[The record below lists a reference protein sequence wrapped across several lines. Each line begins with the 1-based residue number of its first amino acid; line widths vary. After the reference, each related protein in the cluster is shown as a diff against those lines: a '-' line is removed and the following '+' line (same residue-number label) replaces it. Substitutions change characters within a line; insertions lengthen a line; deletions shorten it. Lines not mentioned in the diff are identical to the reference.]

1 MAKMVIGLSSGSI
14 DKLVGAGV
22 MLSGAAADD
31 MEVEVYV
38 LLTAARAFIKGNE
51 TLTDSVVEY
60 PQLKDEMIAK
70 LKELNTPSWVE
81 FFETAKEFTDVKIY
95 ICSLAG
101 KMWGGEKKEDFID
114 LVDDLCGI
122 GQYLDAALEADL
134 HINL

>member
-1 MAKMVIGLSSGSI
+1 MVIGLSSGSI

-22 MLSGAAADD
+22 MMSGAAADD

-51 TLTDSVVEY
+51 DLQDSLVEY
-60 PQLKDEMIAK
+60 PHLKDQFFARM
-70 LKELNTPSWVE
+70 KEINVPTWIE
-81 FFETAKEFTDVKIY
+81 FFEQAKDFTDVKIY

-101 KMWGGEKKEDFID
+101 KMWGGEKMEDFNH
-114 LVDDLCGI
+114 LVTGFCGI
-122 GQYLDAALEADL
+122 GQYLDAAKDADI